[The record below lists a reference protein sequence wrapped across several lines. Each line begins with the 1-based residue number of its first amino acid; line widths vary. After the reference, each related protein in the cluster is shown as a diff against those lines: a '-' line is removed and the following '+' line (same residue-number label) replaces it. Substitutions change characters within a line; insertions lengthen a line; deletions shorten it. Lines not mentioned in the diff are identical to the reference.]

1 MDQLRAGKNGSRY
14 ANAAVYGTRTV
25 DVLLHLVRCQ
35 TPFLSSDA
43 PANDL
48 KGSLQDLNAP
58 CDIDE
63 SGRCG
68 LTARNWA
75 TPEVPLHLPLL
86 RAPSLFAEARC
97 CDVCVTCVLLL
108 LLRPPPSWGVAAAGG
123 NAAWY

>member
-1 MDQLRAGKNGSRY
+1 M
-14 ANAAVYGTRTV
+14 
-25 DVLLHLVRCQ
+25 
-35 TPFLSSDA
+35 SSDA

-108 LLRPPPSWGVAAAGG
+108 LLRRLLRGVWQLLAETLPGTDSVAFAERQRRVMEEDELAVRNPSFRTGV
-123 NAAWY
+123 